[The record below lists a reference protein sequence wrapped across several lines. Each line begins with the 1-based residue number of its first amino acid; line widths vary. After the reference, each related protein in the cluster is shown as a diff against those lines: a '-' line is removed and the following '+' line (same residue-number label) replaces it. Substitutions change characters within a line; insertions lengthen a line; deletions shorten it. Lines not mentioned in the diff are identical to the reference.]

1 MESHLIVSFW
11 FIETHDMV
19 QLLYLMMCVQMVPW
33 RFFLCYD
40 NYLGAYCT
48 VKEGLLT

>member
-19 QLLYLMMCVQMVPW
+19 QLLFDDVCLDGSMEVFSV
-33 RFFLCYD
+33 L
-40 NYLGAYCT
+40 
-48 VKEGLLT
+48 